1 MLDFL
6 TQYAHSWETLCE
18 ALAANEQT
26 LCFHAGFAPRA
37 PAQVAP
43 PTPASVLSV
52 ARLLEAFVDTRR
64 TGHERPQPA
73 AFEDHNGVVVAAP
86 PSESANMAVA
96 GGISSSLSNPN
107 WNPPG
112 AQAESAASS
121 FLHPTVSPA
130 ASANPAPKTATG
142 PGTVTATTNAPAK
155 GAQANVPN
163 SNSLY
168 NLLVQPEPPPT
179 TVAQAL
185 SNSSKFSAILQLYN
199 KSSAT
204 QSKAPSSVSPGAGAG
219 AGVESKSSA
228 ASESS
233 SLSTK
238 TLATWPSVPD
248 EAALAGAKETSPSG
262 RSASI
267 DKHPIMLLAAQNT
280 GPPTVSASAAPV
292 SQQQPPSS
300 SSLSSFLRFS
310 SVSDLFRGATHANA
324 QQPAAAAN
332 AEQLQQQ
339 QQQQQRVVE
348 QQQLQP
354 AQQQTSDENTAASQ
368 ASRGSGHFEKHEPEK
383 NKRREGTR
391 SLSKS
396 TRMYGSTIVR
406 LCIFAHIGFSG
417 FGGSSRM
424 KAEKLKQ
431 QKVVKEI
438 LIAVPTTPAPQRPF
452 AGDYT

>member
-6 TQYAHSWETLCE
+6 TQYAHSWETICE
-18 ALAANEQT
+18 ALVANEQT
-26 LCFHAGFAPRA
+26 LCFQAGFAPRA
-37 PAQVAP
+37 PTQVAP
-43 PTPASVLSV
+43 PAAASVLSV
-52 ARLLEAFVDTRR
+52 ARLVEAFVETRR

-73 AFEDHNGVVVAAP
+73 AFEDHNGVVVP
-86 PSESANMAVA
+86 PSESASVA

-112 AQAESAASS
+112 AQTESVASS
-121 FLHPTVSPA
+121 ILHPTVSPA
-130 ASANPAPKTATG
+130 ASANPAPKTGAV
-142 PGTVTATTNAPAK
+142 TVTATVTPSAK

-179 TVAQAL
+179 TVAQPS

-204 QSKAPSSVSPGAGAG
+204 QSKAPSSVSPAAGA
-219 AGVESKSSA
+219 ESKSPA
-228 ASESS
+228 VSESS

-238 TLATWPSVPD
+238 TLATWPSVPN
-248 EAALAGAKETSPSG
+248 EAATGGSALAGAKEANPSG

-267 DKHPIMLLAAQNT
+267 DKHPIILLAAQHT
-280 GPPTVSASAAPV
+280 GPPTVPASAAPAW
-292 SQQQPPSS
+292 QQQPPPSS
-300 SSLSSFLRFS
+300 SSLISSFLRFP
-310 SVSDLFRGATHANA
+310 SVSDLFRGGTHSNA

-339 QQQQQRVVE
+339 QQQQRVVE
-348 QQQLQP
+348 QQQLQQ
-354 AQQQTSDENTAASQ
+354 AQQQTSDENTAATGASQ

-391 SLSKS
+391 SLVLLHS
-396 TRMYGSTIVR
+396 TRRRALRHLLV
-406 LCIFAHIGFSG
+406 
-417 FGGSSRM
+417 
-424 KAEKLKQ
+424 
-431 QKVVKEI
+431 
-438 LIAVPTTPAPQRPF
+438 
-452 AGDYT
+452 